1 MIIPVSLGY
10 PTVKFTVNNVEYEF
24 ETGKDIVVP
33 DEAFEA
39 VSNAIYTSGEAPVV
53 MAQAGPLHPQLI
65 IKCDEGFWDQ
75 MKEENVQVIGSVKE
89 VINSIMSGI
98 VPSVLIIDK
107 SNGHQ
112 KFSLFN
118 TSGVYASYRDSKGCY
133 VLEVNGSLTFH
144 DDSFGYVIFKDF
156 DISET
161 GEITFMEKSY
171 TTIKVD
177 LTFLG

>member
-1 MIIPVSLGY
+1 MIIPESMGY
-10 PTVKFTVNNVEYEF
+10 PTAKFTVNNVEYEF
-24 ETGKDIVVP
+24 ETGKDIEVP

-39 VSNAIYTSGEAPVV
+39 VWNAIYTSGKAPVV

-65 IKCDEGFWDQ
+65 IECDEALFDYMG
-75 MKEENVQVIGSVKE
+75 EENVQVIGSVKE

-98 VPSVLIIDK
+98 VPSVLIINK
-107 SNGHQ
+107 KNYA

-118 TSGVYASYRDSKGCY
+118 TSSVYASYRDSKGCY
-133 VLEVNGSLTFH
+133 VLEVNGSLTTH

-171 TTIKVD
+171 TTIKED
-177 LTFLG
+177 LIFVG